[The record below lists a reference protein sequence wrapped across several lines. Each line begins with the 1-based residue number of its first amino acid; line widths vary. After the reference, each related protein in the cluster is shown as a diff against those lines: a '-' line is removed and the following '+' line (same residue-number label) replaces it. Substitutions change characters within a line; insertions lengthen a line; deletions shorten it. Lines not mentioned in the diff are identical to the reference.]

1 MEQNQT
7 LSMILSEK
15 ENLALCLLQRSILT
29 IRSIARNKNLTVDQ
43 AKLIEELAD
52 ACHNVPL
59 LFTGNRG
66 DVDSEI
72 SLMQQVLFPDESKQI
87 RGDIVEKVIEESR
100 KHEYRNC
107 YTTNPAMINH
117 TIIGGSSGAN
127 KTNFEDIDQ
136 DDVTYLKGIVIED
149 TKELHVQHF
158 IVVVN
163 EVPIDIDFLS
173 ADLAEK
179 HAKENLAGVAGVVVW
194 EKSSFEEYQKFLSE

>member
-15 ENLALCLLQRSILT
+15 ENLALSLLQRSILM
-29 IRSIARNKNLTVDQ
+29 IRSVARNKNLTVDQ

-87 RGDIVEKVIEESR
+87 RGDIIEKMIEESR

-117 TIIGGSSGAN
+117 TIIGGSTGAN
-127 KTNFEDIDQ
+127 ETKFEDIDQ
-136 DDVTYLKGIVIED
+136 TNLKGIVIED

-158 IVVVN
+158 IVVIN

-179 HAKENLAGVAGVVVW
+179 HVKEKLAGVAGVVVW

>member
-15 ENLALCLLQRSILT
+15 ENLALCLLQRSILM

-66 DVDSEI
+66 NVDSEI

-87 RGDIVEKVIEESR
+87 RDDIIEKMIEESR

-117 TIIGGSSGAN
+117 TIIGGSTGVN
-127 KTNFEDIDQ
+127 KTKFEDIDQ
-136 DDVTYLKGIVIED
+136 TNLKGIVIED
-149 TKELHVQHF
+149 TKELHIQHF
-158 IVVVN
+158 LVVIN

-173 ADLAEK
+173 VDLAEK
-179 HAKENLAGVAGVVVW
+179 HVKEKLAGVAGVVVW